1 MTDARSPNVLEEE
14 ELDGLDAAQ
23 DVAGEWRHAGL
34 EPLAVPKPHRRGW
47 LVRRVLVA
55 ADVIGLLTAFWLA
68 QATFVGTRPGK
79 FDLLMEA
86 VLFIATL
93 PLWVLVARMYGLY
106 SLDDRRTNHVTTDEV
121 ATVFNMVTVCTWVFF
136 AVTWLTGAAHPDV
149 AKLLLF
155 WAFASLCV
163 PLSRALA
170 RAYARTRRSYS
181 QNTVIVGAGDV
192 GQTVA
197 EKLLRHPEYGV
208 NLVGFVDAEPKEQRT
223 TVEDLTIL
231 GPPDR
236 LAEVIRDYDVERVI
250 IAFSR
255 DSHERGLALIRSL
268 KDAFVQVDIVSRYFE
283 LIGPSTGIST
293 IEGIPVL
300 CLPPRA
306 LGAFAQFLKRTM
318 DIVASA
324 LTLIVLSP
332 FLLIVALAIRV
343 DSPGPVFFRQARVG
357 LGGREFRIFKFRTMV
372 RDADQQKQ
380 ALAHL
385 NKHAMSDRRMFKIA
399 NDPRATRVGSF
410 LRRTSID
417 ELPQLLNVLLG
428 DMSLVGPR
436 PLIPSEDLHVENW
449 GRERLSLRPGM
460 TGLWQVLGRSEIAF
474 DEMVRLDYLY
484 VTNWS
489 IWEDLRL
496 MCGTVPAV
504 LKGGR
509 GAY

>member
-1 MTDARSPNVLEEE
+1 M
-14 ELDGLDAAQ
+14 
-23 DVAGEWRHAGL
+23 
-34 EPLAVPKPHRRGW
+34 PKPHRRGW

-236 LAEVIRDYDVERVI
+236 LAEVDPRLRRRARDHRLLPRLARARACVDPLAEGRVRSGRHRL
-250 IAFSR
+250 ALLRADRPEHGHQHDRRHPGPLSPAPGA
-255 DSHERGLALIRSL
+255 RGLRPAPQTR
-268 KDAFVQVDIVSRYFE
+268 DGHR
-283 LIGPSTGIST
+283 
-293 IEGIPVL
+293 
-300 CLPPRA
+300 
-306 LGAFAQFLKRTM
+306 
-318 DIVASA
+318 
-324 LTLIVLSP
+324 
-332 FLLIVALAIRV
+332 RV
-343 DSPGPVFFRQARVG
+343 W
-357 LGGREFRIFKFRTMV
+357 
-372 RDADQQKQ
+372 
-380 ALAHL
+380 H
-385 NKHAMSDRRMFKIA
+385 
-399 NDPRATRVGSF
+399 
-410 LRRTSID
+410 
-417 ELPQLLNVLLG
+417 
-428 DMSLVGPR
+428 
-436 PLIPSEDLHVENW
+436 
-449 GRERLSLRPGM
+449 
-460 TGLWQVLGRSEIAF
+460 
-474 DEMVRLDYLY
+474 
-484 VTNWS
+484 
-489 IWEDLRL
+489 
-496 MCGTVPAV
+496 
-504 LKGGR
+504 
-509 GAY
+509 